1 MNYYPWI
8 AAMCR
13 PLMVCIHFRALWRY
27 MRIIWW
33 TVTGT
38 FATFCMI
45 TIFIIVYTWMLNR
58 WFTGTPQGVSIF
70 PSFPETLY
78 QMWILMTTSNYPD
91 VTMPSYISSNS
102 NSFMFILYLVIVLFL
117 LMNLLLAE
125 IYSKFVHNI
134 QILNEEKE

>member
-1 MNYYPWI
+1 
-8 AAMCR
+8 
-13 PLMVCIHFRALWRY
+13 
-27 MRIIWW
+27 
-33 TVTGT
+33 
-38 FATFCMI
+38 
-45 TIFIIVYTWMLNR
+45 
-58 WFTGTPQGVSIF
+58 
-70 PSFPETLY
+70 
-78 QMWILMTTSNYPD
+78 MTTSNYPD